1 MTELLWEPQ
10 QPPSRGP
17 KPAMTLE
24 GIALAAIGI
33 ADAEGLDAV
42 SMQRVAAK
50 LSFTKMSLYRYLPGK
65 AELVAVMTDLA
76 MGSPPDHPDL
86 AWREALVAW
95 AHDLYAAFEKH
106 PWLLLST
113 IGRRV
118 LGPNELSW
126 MDRGVQALSDTGL
139 NGGEQLDSVLVVS
152 GQVRTIAHQSLSMPG
167 GTTGVTEEHI
177 TTVLTEVLSTQ
188 ADRFPGLAAA
198 MGSVDGNEN
207 QGLAFGLDRIL
218 DGLELLI
225 TQRTNPM

>member
-1 MTELLWEPQ
+1 
-10 QPPSRGP
+10 
-17 KPAMTLE
+17 
-24 GIALAAIGI
+24 
-33 ADAEGLDAV
+33 
-42 SMQRVAAK
+42 
-50 LSFTKMSLYRYLPGK
+50 
-65 AELVAVMTDLA
+65 
-76 MGSPPDHPDL
+76 
-86 AWREALVAW
+86 
-95 AHDLYAAFEKH
+95 
-106 PWLLLST
+106 LLLST

-139 NGGEQLDSVLVVS
+139 NGGEQLDSVLVIS
-152 GQVRTIAHQSLSMPG
+152 GQVRTIAHQSLTMPG

-198 MGSVDGNEN
+198 MQSVEGNEN

-225 TQRTNPM
+225 TQRTNPR